1 MFIFL
6 FMMIILLNRD
16 TRAVLGS
23 AISIALNPLIG
34 FAGTSPVWTIFI
46 GTLIIVCISQSIRHF
61 MTDWVKMAK
70 GQNLMKAFNKELSE
84 ARKEARETGRDHR
97 MKKLMEIQ
105 PQMMQNQMDIQGMTM
120 KPSIFTMIFFIAFIS
135 WVYSFVAIAAVDTVA
150 TPWNPA
156 WKLEATSLFSS
167 GLLLYILFTIPLS
180 QIIVNIWKY
189 ISFTKR
195 LRALDAK
202 EEAEVTL

>member
-6 FMMIILLNRD
+6 FMMIILLNGN

-23 AISIALNPLIG
+23 AISVALNPLIG
-34 FAGTSPVWTIFI
+34 FAGTSPVWTIFL
-46 GTLIIVCISQSIRHF
+46 GTLIIVTISQTIRHF
-61 MTDWVKMAK
+61 MTDWVKLAK

-84 ARKEARETGRDHR
+84 ARKEARETGRDNR

-135 WVYSFVAIAAVDTVA
+135 WVYSFVAVAAVDTVA

-156 WKLEATSLFSS
+156 WKLEARSLFSS

-180 QIIVNIWKY
+180 QMVVNIWKY
-189 ISFTKR
+189 ISFNKR
-195 LRALDAK
+195 LRALDA
-202 EEAEVTL
+202 EETVEVAL